1 MPKPI
6 SWFTGVSSSARNP
19 GALFPL
25 AWPLQTV
32 PTSRMSMSY
41 TLGAWRRK
49 QTQALVQVTTV
60 RAQLGQDLVRSRK
73 GASLQS
79 RHHRVLSIEMS
90 VASMKIEHGWT
101 GADSYSG
108 LTLRKGL
115 GWFLPPPTFLLP
127 WFPCLC
133 MEERDQGAFVISL
146 HGGTWIGSST
156 DQQSHLVTL
165 HGLVMGSCLSLSVT
179 STRAALRYL
188 CSRVRKQIN

>member
-115 GWFLPPPTFLLP
+115 GWFLPPPHFFTSLVSLP
-127 WFPCLC
+127 LHGRERSGCLC
-133 MEERDQGAFVISL
+133 NLTS
-146 HGGTWIGSST
+146 WW
-156 DQQSHLVTL
+156 HLDWEL
-165 HGLVMGSCLSLSVT
+165 
-179 STRAALRYL
+179 Y
-188 CSRVRKQIN
+188 